1 MPLHL
6 WVLAADTMLVIWE
19 VTQRLLDAVDE
30 IGAIVAVDE
39 WQAVFQAFLSRTHYF
54 WNGSSLLQGEEYC
67 GSICLIPFS
76 FFAELERYYYHC
88 HYCDYSACV

>member
-1 MPLHL
+1 M
-6 WVLAADTMLVIWE
+6 LAADTMLVIWE

-54 WNGSSLLQGEEYC
+54 WNGSSLLQG
-67 GSICLIPFS
+67 
-76 FFAELERYYYHC
+76 
-88 HYCDYSACV
+88 